1 LRIVILNA
9 EPTGMDDL
17 ANAVLVGSISELLP
31 RMPAATAKPC
41 GAR

>member
-9 EPTGMDDL
+9 EPTGMDAL
-17 ANAVLVGSISELLP
+17 ANAVLGGSISEPVP
-31 RMPAATAKPC
+31 RMPAATAEPC